1 MDGWNDLRSSP
12 MLYRRRG
19 CLKIHVS
26 HELYE
31 TGKYIGGSWWLATSV
46 GSIGIG
52 WNCNDAMCV
61 ILERY
66 RLGLE
71 SAKNYGRQV
80 TGAALK
86 L

>member
-1 MDGWNDLRSSP
+1 

-52 WNCNDAMCV
+52 WNCNDAMCM
-61 ILERY
+61 ILERL
-66 RLGLE
+66 RTAGHGSGVE
-71 SAKNYGRQV
+71 
-80 TGAALK
+80 ALK
-86 L
+86 RESKWLYLYLACH